1 MVTSILDNDLYKFT
15 TSYAYMKMFPNAMG
29 TFVFTD
35 RNKRLYDNNFV
46 EHLRLALYAMADYAK
61 MSEEEFEWAVKNV
74 PFVPRHY
81 WEWLRGFRYN
91 PKDVQISLNEDS
103 TLYISASGPLYS
115 ITLWEVPILAI
126 VSELTYSAKYVMSGT
141 EVITKDIVYS
151 SLKKKVQLSNLHHLP
166 FSEFGTRRRY
176 SYLVQDT
183 VCEYL
188 AKESQYCTGTSN
200 CHFAMTYGMKPMGT
214 HPHEWFM
221 FHGAQFGYK
230 NANYMALENWVKVYD
245 GDLGIALSD
254 TYTSDIFLK
263 NFSLKQAKLFD
274 GVRHDSGD
282 PFKFATK
289 VIDRYVQLG
298 IDPMTKTIVFSDA
311 LTFPKA
317 LEIQNY
323 CRNRI
328 KCSFGIGTNLTNDVG
343 VEPLN
348 IVMKLANCQ
357 MTKNTPVYNCV
368 KLSDDAG
375 KHMGKDVELCK
386 MDLGLI

>member
-1 MVTSILDNDLYKFT
+1 MYFS
-15 TSYAYMKMFPNAMG
+15 
-29 TFVFTD
+29 
-35 RNKRLYDNNFV
+35 
-46 EHLRLALYAMADYAK
+46 
-61 MSEEEFEWAVKNV
+61 
-74 PFVPRHY
+74 
-81 WEWLRGFRYN
+81 
-91 PKDVQISLNEDS
+91 
-103 TLYISASGPLYS
+103 SGPLYS
-115 ITLWEVPILAI
+115 ITLWEVPILAT

-141 EVITKDIVYS
+141 DVITKDIICS
-151 SLKKKVQLSNLHHLP
+151 SLKGKVQLSNLNHLP

-200 CHFAMTYGMKPMGT
+200 CHFAMKYGMKPMGT